1 MNYISGCPV
10 YSYASA
16 ADAAALD
23 QHGVSVSG
31 YQHRIYIMANGS
43 SGCNWLALGV
53 VGGYG
58 STGTLRSWSR
68 ILDASALAHEVGH
81 NVGWHHAATDTNNN
95 GYNASESTDVEYG
108 DTSGTMGYCC
118 TEKKFNAVHMD
129 QIGWYDNQPAG
140 TMLTVAGGDNYTLVP
155 LGTDPNSATGPQ
167 ILKVSK
173 PDTGEVYYLS
183 YRQKIGGDINLSTAY
198 TNGLN
203 IHHGSET
210 GIWSYFIKALSDG
223 EVFDDPTN
231 GLSIVQNSHNTNGVN
246 ITISYDSCL
255 TTNPSVSVAP
265 TPQTVDLLAPPASM
279 AYNVT
284 VSNNDSL
291 GCDPASFQLT
301 TDLGT
306 LANSTGLVSPGTS
319 SSQLQL
325 TIADTEI
332 IGLNDGDNIFTVDA
346 DRGANSGAGAGNLIG
361 DGQPPTE
368 PSSPAAVKKK
378 VKGQQSVQV
387 SWGASTDAGTGVSFY
402 RIRRGIAGAN
412 FVEMATTSSL
422 KYVDTSASV
431 DNSYDYTIEAYD
443 AYNHAST
450 AAQVTYTPGG
460 GGGPRKR

>member
-1 MNYISGCPV
+1 MLTNNIR
-10 YSYASA
+10 A
-16 ADAAALD
+16 
-23 QHGVSVSG
+23 
-31 YQHRIYIMANGS
+31 
-43 SGCNWLALGV
+43 WLALAFSAALFFALPSLAVSNEHKGAPERIV
-53 VGGYG
+53 D
-58 STGTLRSWSR
+58 GTLEIVHIDEIDQAQSR
-68 ILDASALAHEVGH
+68 FVYYLLTDGSDGPGKSGEALELRFERTPPASLKTGDRLNVRGRAVGR
-81 NVGWHHAATDTNNN
+81 NLWVEDIAA
-95 GYNASESTDVEYG
+95 A
-108 DTSGTMGYCC
+108 
-118 TEKKFNAVHMD
+118 
-129 QIGWYDNQPAG
+129 
-140 TMLTVAGGDNYTLVP
+140 VP

-183 YRQKIGGDINLSTAY
+183 YRRAVGIDAGIPGSFADR
-198 TNGLN
+198 LN
-203 IHHGSET
+203 IHHASEN

-223 EVFDDPTN
+223 QFFDDPTN

-284 VSNNDSL
+284 ISNNDSL

-332 IGLNDGDNIFTVDA
+332 IGLNDGDNIFTVDV

-387 SWGASTDAGTGVSFY
+387 SWGASTDAGTGLSFY

-431 DNSYDYTIEAYD
+431 DSSYDYTIEAYD

-460 GGGPRKR
+460 GGGGRPGNGGGGGGGGGNGNGKGKNK